1 MSDSYGAKA
10 DSRKGQQFYG
20 FAIHCRLIAAA
31 YLQTL
36 NNLPQELW
44 QMEEMETILA
54 PGGRFA
60 VKVAAWEARN
70 SQWVYVPSL
79 LDRQTQAVIFAF
91 ADPRWSMDQATWR
104 SHATVHFVLRKFPGD
119 HHPAT
124 LELLVNCANQ
134 TAVVVAG
141 TEHKL
146 AEIEQVL
153 EAAFE
158 KKPSAS

>member
-1 MSDSYGAKA
+1 MSGSYGAKA

-44 QMEEMETILA
+44 QMEEMEKIIA

-158 KKPSAS
+158 KRPSAS